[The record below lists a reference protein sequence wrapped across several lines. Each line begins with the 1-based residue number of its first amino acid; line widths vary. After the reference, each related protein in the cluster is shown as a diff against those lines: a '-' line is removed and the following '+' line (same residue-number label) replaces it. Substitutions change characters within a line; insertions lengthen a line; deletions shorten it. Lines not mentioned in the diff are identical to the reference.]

1 MLRRVRQLP
10 NPHHHR
16 SDKGHESDDN
26 ADQPAGD
33 GASQVAGV
41 SVGLA
46 RVTISAP
53 QRRVDVA
60 LPEHVPLAELL
71 PEVLRH
77 AGEGLA
83 DDGEKHGGWVLRRT
97 DGVPLE
103 TAQGLFPQGVRDG
116 EVLYLVPAHDSWPEL
131 EYDDVVEAIAEGA
144 RRRGSVWNAS
154 TTRTATLVAAGAL
167 LAVGLIAILL
177 AGPGWSG
184 AAVAGLGLAIVLA
197 LAGVT
202 ASRAYGDA
210 RAGAALGA
218 YAMPF
223 AFAGGAV
230 LVATGDRVGVL
241 VPLPWLGGSELLAG
255 SMALLLVAALGGV
268 GVAGS
273 LRLFTAGVVVG
284 LFGSLT
290 ALVTIVTDSAGA
302 AAVLLSA
309 LVCGIGVLPLLAI
322 RFGKMPTPPVTLPTG
337 SEAAEGFAG
346 VNAAS
351 ALDAARERPDRA
363 TVFAAV
369 NRTEELLAGML
380 LGHVVLAA
388 GAFVVLAVAGTLS
401 ARLLIAV
408 SAAALL
414 LRSRLFVT
422 LRQRVPLVAGGLI
435 GVGVLGVDL
444 VRDAGPTT
452 LLALT
457 GAALVLAVITVVAG
471 ATYSQRPPSPYLGR
485 AADMLD
491 TLVVVSVIP
500 VACAVVGL
508 YDAVG
513 NISL

>member
-1 MLRRVRQLP
+1 M
-10 NPHHHR
+10 
-16 SDKGHESDDN
+16 
-26 ADQPAGD
+26 
-33 GASQVAGV
+33 

-97 DGVPLE
+97 DGVPLAG
-103 TAQGLFPQGVRDG
+103 TQGLFPQGVRDG

-144 RRRGSVWNAS
+144 RRRGSVWSAS
-154 TTRTATLVAAGAL
+154 ATRTATLVAAGAL
-167 LAVGLIAILL
+167 LAVALIAILW
-177 AGPGWSG
+177 AGPAWAGS
-184 AAVAGLGLAIVLA
+184 AVAGLALSLVLA
-197 LAGVT
+197 LAGIT

-218 YAMPF
+218 YSMPF
-223 AFAGGAV
+223 AFAGGAA
-230 LVATGDRVGVL
+230 LVATGDRVSVL
-241 VPLPWLGGSELLAG
+241 APLPWLGGSELLVG
-255 SMALLLVAALGGV
+255 SMALLLAAALGGI
-268 GVAGS
+268 GVAGAV
-273 LRLFTAGVVVG
+273 RLFTAGAFVG
-284 LFGSLT
+284 VFGSLA
-290 ALVTIVTDSAGA
+290 ALVTVVTDSAGA

-309 LVCGIGVLPLLAI
+309 LVGGIGVLPLLAI
-322 RFGKMPTPPVTLPTG
+322 RFGKVPTPPVTLPTG
-337 SEAAEGFAG
+337 SAAAEGFTRG
-346 VNAAS
+346 PS
-351 ALDAARERPDRA
+351 LDAARERPDRA

-369 NRTEELLAGML
+369 TRTEELLAGML
-380 LGHVVLAA
+380 LGHVLLAA
-388 GAFVVLAVAGTLS
+388 GAFLVLAAAGTLS

-422 LRQRVPLVAGGLI
+422 LRQRVPLVVGGLI
-435 GVGVLGVDL
+435 GVGALGVNL
-444 VRDAGPTT
+444 VRTGSPAL
-452 LLALT
+452 LLAVT
-457 GAALVLAVITVVAG
+457 AGALVLAVITVVAG

-485 AADMLD
+485 AADLLD
-491 TLVVVSVIP
+491 TVVVVSVIP

-513 NISL
+513 NISF

>member
-1 MLRRVRQLP
+1 M
-10 NPHHHR
+10 
-16 SDKGHESDDN
+16 SI
-26 ADQPAGD
+26 
-33 GASQVAGV
+33 
-41 SVGLA
+41 GLA

-53 QRRVDVA
+53 QRRIDVA

-97 DGVPLE
+97 DGVALA

-116 EVLYLVPAHDSWPEL
+116 EILHLVPAHDEWPEL

-144 RRRGSVWNAS
+144 RRRGSAWTPAS
-154 TTRTATLVAAGAL
+154 TRTATLVGAGVLLALGLFAVLAAGPA
-167 LAVGLIAILL
+167 
-177 AGPGWSG
+177 WNG
-184 AAVAGLGLAIVLA
+184 AAFAGLGLAVLLA

-223 AFAGGAV
+223 GFAGGAV
-230 LVATGDRVGVL
+230 LVATDDRVGVVGL
-241 VPLPWLGGSELLAG
+241 LPWLGGSELLAG
-255 SMALLLVAALGGV
+255 SVALLLVAALGAI
-268 GVAGS
+268 GVAAQQ
-273 LRLFTAGVVVG
+273 RLFTAGAVAG
-284 LFGSLT
+284 LFGALT
-290 ALVTIVTDSAGA
+290 ALVSMVTTAAGS
-302 AAVLLSA
+302 AAVLISI
-309 LVCGIGVLPLLAI
+309 LVCGIGALPLLAI

-337 SEAAEGFAG
+337 AEAAEGFTTASTS
-346 VNAAS
+346 S

-369 NRTEELLAGML
+369 TRTEELLAGML
-380 LGHVVLAA
+380 LGHAVLAV
-388 GAFVVLAVAGTLS
+388 GAFAVLAVAGTLS
-401 ARLLIAV
+401 ARILIAV

-414 LRSRLFVT
+414 LRSRLFIT
-422 LRQRVPLVAGGLI
+422 LRQRVPLVVGGLA
-435 GVGVLGVDL
+435 GVAALGADLLRGSDATMRLGV
-444 VRDAGPTT
+444 TS
-452 LLALT
+452 
-457 GAALVLAVITVVAG
+457 AALVLALITVVAG
-471 ATYSQRPPSPYLGR
+471 ATYSRKPPSPYLGR
-485 AADMLD
+485 AADLFD

-513 NISL
+513 SISLA

>member
-1 MLRRVRQLP
+1 M
-10 NPHHHR
+10 
-16 SDKGHESDDN
+16 SI
-26 ADQPAGD
+26 
-33 GASQVAGV
+33 
-41 SVGLA
+41 GLA

-53 QRRVDVA
+53 QRRIDVA

-83 DDGEKHGGWVLRRT
+83 DDGERHGGWVLRRT
-97 DGVPLE
+97 DGVALA

-116 EVLYLVPAHDSWPEL
+116 EVLHLVPAHDEWPEL

-144 RRRGSVWNAS
+144 RRRGNAWTPAS
-154 TTRTATLVAAGAL
+154 TRTATLVGAGVL
-167 LAVGLIAILL
+167 LALGLIAVLA
-177 AGPGWSG
+177 AGPGWTG
-184 AAVAGLGLAIVLA
+184 AAFAGLGLAVLLA

-230 LVATGDRVGVL
+230 LVATEDPVGVFGL
-241 VPLPWLGGSELLAG
+241 LPWLGGSELLAG
-255 SMALLLVAALGGV
+255 SVALLLVAALGAV
-268 GVAGS
+268 GVAGQ
-273 LRLFTAGVVVG
+273 LRLFTAGAVVG
-284 LFGSLT
+284 LFGAVAALT
-290 ALVTIVTDSAGA
+290 SMVTSAAGA
-302 AAVLLSA
+302 AAVLISI
-309 LVCGIGVLPLLAI
+309 LVCGIGALPLLAI
-322 RFGKMPTPPVTLPTG
+322 RFGKVPMPPVTLPTG
-337 SEAAEGFAG
+337 AEAAEGFTG
-346 VNAAS
+346 VSASS

-369 NRTEELLAGML
+369 TRTEELLAGML
-380 LGHVVLAA
+380 LGHA
-388 GAFVVLAVAGTLS
+388 VLAVAAFSVLAVDGSLS
-401 ARLLIAV
+401 TRILIAV

-422 LRQRVPLVAGGLI
+422 LRQRVPLVVGGLAGI
-435 GVGVLGVDL
+435 AALGVDML
-444 VRDAGPTT
+444 RGADATV
-452 LLALT
+452 LLGMV
-457 GAALVLAVITVVAG
+457 GAALVLALITVVAG
-471 ATYSQRPPSPYLGR
+471 ATYSRKPPSPYLGR

-508 YDAVG
+508 YDAVTG
-513 NISL
+513 IGR

>member
-1 MLRRVRQLP
+1 M
-10 NPHHHR
+10 
-16 SDKGHESDDN
+16 SI
-26 ADQPAGD
+26 
-33 GASQVAGV
+33 
-41 SVGLA
+41 GLA

-53 QRRVDVA
+53 QRRIDVA
-60 LPEHVPLAELL
+60 LPENVPLAELL

-97 DGVPLE
+97 DGVALA

-116 EVLYLVPAHDSWPEL
+116 EVLHLVPAHDEWPEL

-144 RRRGSVWNAS
+144 RRRGNAWTPAS
-154 TTRTATLVAAGAL
+154 TRTATLVGAGVL
-167 LAVGLIAILL
+167 LALGLIAVLA
-177 AGPGWSG
+177 AGPRWAGG
-184 AAVAGLGLAIVLA
+184 EFAGLGLAVLLA

-230 LVATGDRVGVL
+230 LVATGDQVGVFGL
-241 VPLPWLGGSELLAG
+241 LPWLGGPELLAG
-255 SMALLLVAALGGV
+255 SVALLLVAALGGV
-268 GVAGS
+268 GVSGQ
-273 LRLFTAGVVVG
+273 LRLFTAGAVVG
-284 LFGSLT
+284 LFGAIT
-290 ALVTIVTDSAGA
+290 ALTSMVTSAAGA
-302 AAVLLSA
+302 AAVLISI
-309 LVCGIGVLPLLAI
+309 LVCGIGALPLLAI
-322 RFGKMPTPPVTLPTG
+322 RFGKVPMPPVTLPTG
-337 SEAAEGFAG
+337 ADAAEGFTG
-346 VNAAS
+346 VSAAS

-369 NRTEELLAGML
+369 TRTEELLAGML
-380 LGHVVLAA
+380 LGHAVLAVA
-388 GAFVVLAVAGTLS
+388 AFGVLAVAGSLS
-401 ARLLIAV
+401 ARILMGV

-422 LRQRVPLVAGGLI
+422 LRQRVPLVVGGLA
-435 GVGVLGVDL
+435 GLAALGVDL
-444 VRDAGPTT
+444 LRGAGPAM
-452 LLALT
+452 LLGLT
-457 GAALVLAVITVVAG
+457 GAALVAALITVVAG
-471 ATYSQRPPSPYLGR
+471 ATYSRKPPSPYLGR

-508 YDAVG
+508 YDAVTG
-513 NISL
+513 IGR